1 MELKKLKKSYKRKDV
16 RLFLF
21 ALVLVFICEFLIMSV
36 FTFLPDLT
44 IWVRTFSDSILLFI
58 FCFPI
63 LYFFAFRPYRN
74 SLYDIEAIS
83 NRRLKELETNEA
95 IVNATTDLVFAVDIN
110 GNLLSANKSFLNFG
124 NDGKS
129 IQSMQ
134 YGENIIDH
142 LHLSPELKAIW
153 QDSFDRALKGESFI
167 FENNSYQKDRWV
179 ETTFHPIKH
188 GEEIIGVAVH
198 SRNITERK
206 KTEEILKRS
215 ELRYKNDFMFQRS
228 LLESSLGIVV
238 FALDKN
244 YCYTTFTK
252 NHQEVIKNI
261 WGVDIE
267 IGMNML
273 DIISNEDDRKKAKN
287 NFDAALK
294 GAYFIVTEEYGDE
307 SLNRNFYENYY
318 NPIKDADEDIVG
330 VSVFVI
336 DISTRKNAEIT
347 LEENLKI
354 LSTAQNVAHIG
365 SYVNDIKSGKFKSN
379 QIFDDIIGIDA
390 GFIKTSEN
398 FRNKIISPD
407 FINGLRPIME
417 TAAITKTKYNAKYK
431 IVRFNDKEERW
442 VNVSG
447 KFVYDENDRPV
458 QFIAAM
464 QDITEFENLLKKH
477 EIILESIS
485 DYFYSLDK
493 NLNIVYCNDALTDVY
508 KHREGEKSFI
518 NKGIFELL
526 PEYKNTVF
534 EENLLTAIKTNTAQH
549 FEIYNAKTNNWFE
562 HYFYPHENGCS
573 VMFRFINDK
582 VLAKEKLLKANQQLR
597 TRTEELSNSN
607 TELER
612 FAYVASHDLQEPL
625 RMVKNFLQLLER
637 NYKNAVD
644 AKGKQYIHYAV
655 DGAERM
661 QGLIR
666 DLLQYSRVGSGTLE
680 ISEVDMN
687 EVMSDVIQLFK
698 NDFSNDSAKIIIDK
712 LPVIHAGKSP
722 MTQLMQNLIENA
734 LKYRNNDLAII
745 HISSEDTENEWIFSV
760 QDNGIGI
767 EPQYFEKIFV
777 IFQRLHNKDEYSGTG
792 IGLSISKK
800 IVERYKGKI
809 WVESALNKGSTFK
822 FSISKK

>member
-1 MELKKLKKSYKRKDV
+1 MRLKNLHKFYKRRDV

-21 ALVLVFICEFLIMSV
+21 ALVLVFICEFLIMST
-36 FTFLPDLT
+36 FIFLPNLT
-44 IWVRTFSDSILLFI
+44 IWLKTFFDSILLVI

-63 LYFFAFRPYRN
+63 LYYFAFRPYRN

-95 IVNATTDLVFAVDIN
+95 IVNATTDLIFAVDVN
-110 GNLLSANKSFLNFG
+110 GNLLSANKSFLNFATSTLL
-124 NDGKS
+124 KPP
-129 IQSMQ
+129 IQ
-134 YGENIIDH
+134 YGENVFDN
-142 LHLSPELKAIW
+142 LNQGPELKTIW
-153 QDSFDRALKGESFI
+153 QNAFNRALKGESFV

-179 ETTFHPIKH
+179 ETTLHPIKH

-198 SRNITERK
+198 SKNVTERK
-206 KTEEILKRS
+206 KMEENLMRN
-215 ELRYKNDFMFQRS
+215 ETRYKNDFMFQRS
-228 LLESSLGIVV
+228 ILESSLGIVV

-244 YCYTTFTK
+244 YCYTAFTN

-261 WGVDIE
+261 WGANIE

-273 DIISNEDDRKKAKN
+273 DIILNEDDRKKAKN
-287 NFDAALK
+287 NFNAALK
-294 GAYFIVTEEYGDE
+294 GEYFIVTEEYGDE
-307 SLNRNFYENYY
+307 SLGRFFYENYY
-318 NPIKDADEDIVG
+318 NPIKDADENIVG

-336 DISTRKNAEIT
+336 DISKRKNAEIA

-365 SYVNDIKSGKFKSN
+365 SYINDVKSGKFKSN
-379 QIFDDIIGIDA
+379 QIFDDIVGIDA
-390 GFIKTSEN
+390 TFIKTSEN
-398 FRNKIISPD
+398 FRNKIILPD
-407 FINGLRPIME
+407 FLNILRPIME

-431 IVRFNDKEERW
+431 IARFNDKEERW

-447 KFVYDENDRPV
+447 KFVYDENDQPL

-464 QDITEFENLLKKH
+464 QDITEFEDLLKKQ

-493 NLNIVYCNDALTDVY
+493 NLNIVYCNNALTDVY
-508 KHREGEKSFI
+508 KYRDGETGFL

-526 PEYKNTVF
+526 PEYKNTIF
-534 EENLLTAIKTNTAQH
+534 EENLLDAIKTNKSRH
-549 FEIYNAKTNNWFE
+549 FEAYNPKTNNWFE
-562 HYFYPHENGCS
+562 NYFYPHENGCS

-597 TRTEELSNSN
+597 TRTEELSNTN

-625 RMVKNFLQLLER
+625 RMIKNFLQLLEH
-637 NYKNAVD
+637 NYKDAVD
-644 AKGKQYIHYAV
+644 DKGKSYIHYAV

-666 DLLQYSRVGSGTLE
+666 DLLQYSRAGSGTLE

-687 EVMSDVIQLFK
+687 EVMSDVLQLYK
-698 NDFSNDSAKIIIDK
+698 NDLSNDSAKIIIDK
-712 LPVIHAGKSP
+712 LPVIQAGKSP
-722 MTQLMQNLIENA
+722 MMQLMQNLVGNA
-734 LKYRNNDLAII
+734 LKYRNNNLAII
-745 HISSEDTENEWIFSV
+745 NISAEDTEDEWIFSV
-760 QDNGIGI
+760 KDNGIGI
-767 EPQYFEKIFV
+767 EPQYFEKIFI
-777 IFQRLHNKDEYSGTG
+777 IFQRLHNKDEYTGTG
-792 IGLSISKK
+792 IGLSICKK
-800 IVERYKGKI
+800 IIERFKGKI

-822 FSISKK
+822 FSIPKK

>member
-1 MELKKLKKSYKRKDV
+1 MLGS
-16 RLFLF
+16 
-21 ALVLVFICEFLIMSV
+21 SSS
-36 FTFLPDLT
+36 T
-44 IWVRTFSDSILLFI
+44 I
-58 FCFPI
+58 
-63 LYFFAFRPYRN
+63 
-74 SLYDIEAIS
+74 
-83 NRRLKELETNEA
+83 
-95 IVNATTDLVFAVDIN
+95 
-110 GNLLSANKSFLNFG
+110 
-124 NDGKS
+124 
-129 IQSMQ
+129 
-134 YGENIIDH
+134 
-142 LHLSPELKAIW
+142 
-153 QDSFDRALKGESFI
+153 RALE
-167 FENNSYQKDRWV
+167 
-179 ETTFHPIKH
+179 
-188 GEEIIGVAVH
+188 
-198 SRNITERK
+198 
-206 KTEEILKRS
+206 
-215 ELRYKNDFMFQRS
+215 
-228 LLESSLGIVV
+228 
-238 FALDKN
+238 
-244 YCYTTFTK
+244 
-252 NHQEVIKNI
+252 
-261 WGVDIE
+261 
-267 IGMNML
+267 
-273 DIISNEDDRKKAKN
+273 
-287 NFDAALK
+287 
-294 GAYFIVTEEYGDE
+294 
-307 SLNRNFYENYY
+307 
-318 NPIKDADEDIVG
+318 
-330 VSVFVI
+330 
-336 DISTRKNAEIT
+336 NAEIT

-442 VNVSG
+442 VNVLG

-518 NKGIFELL
+518 NKGIFESL

-666 DLLQYSRVGSGTLE
+666 DLLQYSRVGSGTLK

>member
-1 MELKKLKKSYKRKDV
+1 MKSPETEVSNCVTCSESLIDKYIFKYNVDTKELLISPEWKRSLGYEQNEICNNFDGLWQLQDPDHRSASKKGFAAFLKSEAASRTITSIYNCKDGMPRWFEISEKKIQFGSTQRSSVIISYATDITEAIKTELKRQNDKNIYA
-16 RLFLF
+16 
-21 ALVLVFICEFLIMSV
+21 ALI
-36 FTFLPDLT
+36 
-44 IWVRTFSDSILLFI
+44 
-58 FCFPI
+58 
-63 LYFFAFRPYRN
+63 
-74 SLYDIEAIS
+74 
-83 NRRLKELETNEA
+83 
-95 IVNATTDLVFAVDIN
+95 NATTDLIFSVDKQFN
-110 GNLLSANKSFLNFG
+110 VTAANNSFLEKIKLNAKNKAFVLG
-124 NDGKS
+124 DNLFSDLTYSYKTKT
-129 IQSMQ
+129 IWLELFKKAFE
-134 YGENIIDH
+134 GEPFTFEQNEIIPD
-142 LHLSPELKAIW
+142 
-153 QDSFDRALKGESFI
+153 QDI
-167 FENNSYQKDRWV
+167 DRWYEHHFSPV
-179 ETTFHPIKH
+179 LDNDKTIK
-188 GEEIIGVAVH
+188 GVAVF
-198 SRNITERK
+198 SK
-206 KTEEILKRS
+206 
-215 ELRYKNDFMFQRS
+215 
-228 LLESSLGIVV
+228 
-238 FALDKN
+238 
-244 YCYTTFTK
+244 
-252 NHQEVIKNI
+252 
-261 WGVDIE
+261 
-267 IGMNML
+267 
-273 DIISNEDDRKKAKN
+273 
-287 NFDAALK
+287 
-294 GAYFIVTEEYGDE
+294 
-307 SLNRNFYENYY
+307 
-318 NPIKDADEDIVG
+318 
-330 VSVFVI
+330 
-336 DISTRKNAEIT
+336 DISIKKNAEIT

-442 VNVSG
+442 VNVLG